1 MSDQPFAWVYILAS
15 QKRGTLYVGVTT
27 RLIERIAEHREG
39 GVEGFAKRYKVD
51 RLVHLEPFGD
61 VNDAIARE
69 KALKKWRRARKVR
82 LIEEGN
88 PAWRDLWYD
97 LNR

>member
-15 QKRGTLYVGVTT
+15 QKSGTLYVGVTT

-39 GVEGFAKRYKVD
+39 RAAGFTKRYKVD

-61 VNDAIARE
+61 INDAIARE
-69 KALKKWRRARKVR
+69 KGLKKWRRAWKVE
-82 LIEEGN
+82 LIEKGN
-88 PAWRDLWYD
+88 PDWRDLWYD